1 MTHLTHLTHHVAGGG
16 GDVAI
21 GPPPQPH
28 NHNVKGGMALDSPL
42 HHTATTPTIS
52 EVRFRFAPGSNGLLG
67 YASVR
72 LGDHLLNDIGII
84 RAADGNVICCYPRR
98 FSASGHPHYIHQPI
112 SRAMADALQEAIVG
126 RLRGLLDGS
135 QPVKEEE
142 TT

>member
-1 MTHLTHLTHHVAGGG
+1 VN
-16 GDVAI
+16 D
-21 GPPPQPH
+21 PEQER
-28 NHNVKGGMALDSPL
+28 
-42 HHTATTPTIS
+42 TATLPLS

-72 LGDHLLNDIGII
+72 LGDHLLNDIALV
-84 RAADGNVICCYPRR
+84 RAADGNVICVYPRR
-98 FSASGHPHYIHQPI
+98 FSASGHPHYVHQPI
-112 SRAMADALQEAIVG
+112 SRQMADALQEAIVG